1 MKIKYV
7 GLAGVRVIGPYR
19 WEKENGYIQDV
30 TDEATLM
37 NLLTYPRP
45 DFEVVEEQQNGE
57 ELDYAIRE
65 RSGVDSAGDQ
75 PEREVGDGAD
85 DRPDGDPREQV
96 LERRAHHAAN
106 QKQQR
111 GRHHGDD

>member
-7 GLAGVRVIGPYR
+7 GLAGVRVIEPYR

-30 TDEATLM
+30 TDEAILM

-45 DFEVVEEQQNGE
+45 DFEVVEEPQNGE

-75 PEREVGDGAD
+75 PEREIGDGTNGRSDSNA
-85 DRPDGDPREQV
+85 REQV
-96 LERRAHHAAN
+96 FERRAHHAAS
-106 QKQQR
+106 QKRQR
-111 GRHHGDD
+111 G